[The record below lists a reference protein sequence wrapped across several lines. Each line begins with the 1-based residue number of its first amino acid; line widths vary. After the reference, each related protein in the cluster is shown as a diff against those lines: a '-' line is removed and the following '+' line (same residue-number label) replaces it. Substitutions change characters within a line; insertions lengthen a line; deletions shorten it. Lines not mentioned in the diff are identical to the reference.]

1 MVIKQSLPIG
11 VTYLIIELVLS
22 FFIASIV
29 KLLEPNLPIF
39 QILFY
44 RYLLCLPLL
53 AIYGLSK
60 HGLKIFHVNNIRL
73 LLLRILSGFLGL
85 VMWFLAVATIDIS
98 LATVLFNTMSL
109 FITILSV
116 IIARESVGLRRSAA
130 VVVGFLGV
138 VFIISPINASFNF
151 SGVIYALLGAV
162 FSGSMFV
169 FIRMLGKTNA
179 SIPTAIWYNSFG
191 VVVSLMILFV
201 SENYL
206 NNSVIS
212 LMSRDLPWDYL
223 LALGLLASFQQFCL
237 AESHRYADASA
248 LAPFHY
254 LAIPIGIAFGV
265 VLFNETITIKFII
278 GTLIIVASNYY
289 ILTREKI
296 KSQN

>member
-1 MVIKQSLPIG
+1 MVIKQSLPVG

-22 FFIASIV
+22 FAIASIV

-44 RYLLCLPLL
+44 RYLLSLPLL
-53 AIYGLSK
+53 FIYGFSK

-73 LLLRILSGFLGL
+73 LLLRILCGFMGL

-116 IIARESVGLRRSAA
+116 IIARESVGLRRSGA
-130 VVVGFLGV
+130 VILGFLGV

-151 SGVIYALLGAV
+151 SGVIYALLGAI
-162 FSGSMFV
+162 FSGLMFV

-201 SENYL
+201 SENYF
-206 NNSVIS
+206 NNSVPS
-212 LMSRDLPWDYL
+212 LIYKDLPWDYL
-223 LALGLLASFQQFCL
+223 LALGLLASFQQFFL

-254 LAIPIGIAFGV
+254 LAIPIGIVFGV
-265 VLFNETITIKFII
+265 VLFNEIITVKFII

-289 ILTREKI
+289 ILIREKARYQ
-296 KSQN
+296 K

>member
-1 MVIKQSLPIG
+1 MVIKQSLPVG

-22 FFIASIV
+22 FAIASIV

-44 RYLLCLPLL
+44 RYLLSLPLL
-53 AIYGLSK
+53 VIYGLSK
-60 HGLKIFHVNNIRL
+60 QGLKIFHVNNIRL
-73 LLLRILSGFLGL
+73 LLLRILCGFMGL

-116 IIARESVGLRRSAA
+116 IIARESVGLRRSGA
-130 VVVGFLGV
+130 VILGFSGV
-138 VFIISPINASFNF
+138 VFIISPINASLNF
-151 SGVIYALLGAV
+151 SGVIYALLGAI
-162 FSGSMFV
+162 FSGLMFV

-201 SENYL
+201 SENYF
-206 NNSVIS
+206 NNSVPS
-212 LMSRDLPWDYL
+212 LIYKDLPWDYL
-223 LALGLLASFQQFCL
+223 LALGLFASFQQFYL

-265 VLFNETITIKFII
+265 ILFDETITVKFII

-289 ILTREKI
+289 ILIREKAHYQ
-296 KSQN
+296 K

>member
-1 MVIKQSLPIG
+1 LEIKQSLPVG
-11 VTYLIIELVLS
+11 VIYLIIELVLS
-22 FFIASIV
+22 FAIASIV

-44 RYLLCLPLL
+44 RYLLSLPLL
-53 AIYGLSK
+53 VIYGLSK

-73 LLLRILSGFLGL
+73 LLLRILCGFMGL

-116 IIARESVGLRRSAA
+116 IIARESVGLRRSGA
-130 VVVGFLGV
+130 VILGFLGV

-151 SGVIYALLGAV
+151 SGVIYALLGAI
-162 FSGSMFV
+162 FSGLMFV

-201 SENYL
+201 SENYF
-206 NNSVIS
+206 NNSVPS
-212 LMSRDLPWDYL
+212 LIYKDLPWDYL
-223 LALGLLASFQQFCL
+223 LALGLLASFQQFFL

-254 LAIPIGIAFGV
+254 LAIPIGIVFGV
-265 VLFNETITIKFII
+265 VLFNEIITVKFII

-289 ILTREKI
+289 ILIREKARYQ
-296 KSQN
+296 K

>member
-1 MVIKQSLPIG
+1 MEIKQSLPVG
-11 VTYLIIELVLS
+11 VIYLIIELVLS
-22 FFIASIV
+22 FAIASIV

-44 RYLLCLPLL
+44 RYLLSLPLL
-53 AIYGLSK
+53 VIYGLSK

-73 LLLRILSGFLGL
+73 LLLRILCGFMGL

-116 IIARESVGLRRSAA
+116 IIARESVGLRRSGA
-130 VVVGFLGV
+130 VILGFLGV

-151 SGVIYALLGAV
+151 SGVIYALLGAI
-162 FSGSMFV
+162 FSGLMFV

-201 SENYL
+201 SENYF
-206 NNSVIS
+206 NNSVPS
-212 LMSRDLPWDYL
+212 LIYKDLPWDYL
-223 LALGLLASFQQFCL
+223 LALGLLASFQQFFL

-254 LAIPIGIAFGV
+254 LAIPIGIVFGV
-265 VLFNETITIKFII
+265 VLFNEIITVKFII

-289 ILTREKI
+289 ILLREKARYQ
-296 KSQN
+296 K

>member
-1 MVIKQSLPIG
+1 MEIKQSLSVG
-11 VTYLIIELVLS
+11 VIYLIIELVLS
-22 FFIASIV
+22 FAIASIV

-44 RYLLCLPLL
+44 RYLLSLPLL
-53 AIYGLSK
+53 VIYGLSK

-73 LLLRILSGFLGL
+73 LLLRILCGFMGL

-116 IIARESVGLRRSAA
+116 IIARESVGLRRSGA
-130 VVVGFLGV
+130 VILGFLGV

-151 SGVIYALLGAV
+151 SGVIYALLGAI
-162 FSGSMFV
+162 FSGLMFV

-201 SENYL
+201 SENYF
-206 NNSVIS
+206 NNSVPS
-212 LMSRDLPWDYL
+212 LIYKDLPWDYL
-223 LALGLLASFQQFCL
+223 LALGLLASFQQFFL

-254 LAIPIGIAFGV
+254 LAIPIGIVFGV
-265 VLFNETITIKFII
+265 VLFNEIITVKFII

-289 ILTREKI
+289 ILIREKARYQ
-296 KSQN
+296 K